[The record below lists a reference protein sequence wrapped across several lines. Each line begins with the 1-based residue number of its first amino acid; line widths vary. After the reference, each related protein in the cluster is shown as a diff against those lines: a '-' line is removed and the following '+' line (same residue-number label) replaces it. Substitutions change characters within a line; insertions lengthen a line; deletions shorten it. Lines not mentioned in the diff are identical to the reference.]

1 MISAKDSNPLSPIL
15 LSDISIS
22 CNVLCPINELV
33 KPLIDWLLKVLNVPR
48 TDKISMLVDLMY
60 EFNDSRKFTL
70 ALIGI
75 RHISNE
81 TLISVVFFDKN
92 NKFNEFTRFLLNM
105 IPFIITI
112 LVFNFAKEINIKSVG
127 MTAIW
132 GIFGFA
138 YTFMTSLLLLKN
150 KNTRKNGVE
159 KNEK

>member
-1 MISAKDSNPLSPIL
+1 MILFMALANDVL
-15 LSDISIS
+15 L
-22 CNVLCPINELV
+22 CKL
-33 KPLIDWLLKVLNVPR
+33 
-48 TDKISMLVDLMY
+48 
-60 EFNDSRKFTL
+60 
-70 ALIGI
+70 
-75 RHISNE
+75 
-81 TLISVVFFDKN
+81 DKN

-150 KNTRKNGVE
+150 KNIRKNGVE